1 MQLSSRL
8 PALGLGRILGILGV
22 VLAVILYFKIPSTWG
37 SVVAVFVGG
46 VPLLLGV
53 VKPILRKKFPS
64 LTVDLDLTYLL
75 QHMLCVSTGK
85 PPRAT
90 LFRVVSE
97 ERLYPKYQEVFK
109 RIHVLGK
116 EWGYSFA
123 EACRLVARSVEN
135 KVLREFLAR
144 LGGVLAV
151 GEDVESFLRTEYL
164 TMISEYETYYNRIVD
179 ALRMFLGVYTSLMAA
194 GVFMLSNFLLLAFFF
209 GGSMRILVASFA
221 IIILTMGGAAAL
233 LFMLV
238 PSDAFENKMK
248 PRPRLLV
255 LSDIAA
261 VAGLACSLA
270 FSMLIAR
277 NMGVTYTG
285 LALALL
291 ATGACLLPAGV
302 LAKTVERRIRDI
314 DIFFPVF
321 IRSYGMHLQTVPQM
335 ARALKPLLA
344 AELGKLN
351 KLLENLY
358 ARLVN
363 NVDPRIAWRLFAA
376 ECGSELVR
384 RAIRIFL
391 DTVEKGGRVAEA
403 GALLSDHHNT
413 IVRLRRAKFQVAKT
427 FETTTYMLHLAVV
440 LIAVFITQLLQ
451 GFSSVLYQVQAQL
464 PSELSGLFMMTS
476 FPLKTVVMA
485 TTLYVLS
492 LIFFNAGAIT
502 KATPGVSRCFWYYF
516 AILSIISGA
525 GVISGQELMRF
536 IMGST
541 IETLNRTLI
550 AP

>member
-1 MQLSSRL
+1 MQSLSRL
-8 PALGLGRILGILGV
+8 PTLGLGRILGVLGL
-22 VLAVILYFKIPSTWG
+22 VLAVIIYFRVPSVWG
-37 SVVAVFVGG
+37 SVTAVLVGG
-46 VPLLLGV
+46 IPLLLGV
-53 VKPILRKKFPS
+53 VKPFLRKKIPS

-90 LFRVVSE
+90 LFGVVSE
-97 ERLYPKYQEVFK
+97 EKLYPKYQEIFK
-109 RIHVLGK
+109 RIYVLGK

-151 GEDVESFLRTEYL
+151 GEDVELFLRTEYS

-209 GGSMRILVASFA
+209 GGSTRVLVASFA
-221 IIILTMGGAAAL
+221 IVILTMSGAAAM

-238 PSDAFENKMK
+238 PSDMFESKMK
-248 PRPRLLV
+248 PRSRLLV
-255 LSDIAA
+255 LSDIMS
-261 VAGLACSLA
+261 VVGLVCSLV
-270 FSMLIAR
+270 FSIFIIKS
-277 NMGVTYTG
+277 MGVAYTS

-291 ATGACLLPAGV
+291 ATGVFLLPAGA

-351 KLLENLY
+351 KFLENLY

-363 NVDPRIAWRLFAA
+363 SVDPRIAWRLFAA
-376 ECGSELVR
+376 ECRSELVR

-391 DTVEKGGRVAEA
+391 DTVEKGGRIAEA

-451 GFSSVLYQVQAQL
+451 GFSSVLYHVQAQL
-464 PSELSGLFMMTS
+464 PSELSSLFIMTS
-476 FPLKTVVMA
+476 FPLRTIVTA
-485 TTLYVLS
+485 TTAFVLS
-492 LIFFNAGAIT
+492 LIIFNAGAIT

-516 AILSIISGA
+516 AVLSIISGA
-525 GVISGQELMRF
+525 GVIFGQELMKF
-536 IMGST
+536 ILSST
-541 IETLNRTLI
+541 IETLNRTLV